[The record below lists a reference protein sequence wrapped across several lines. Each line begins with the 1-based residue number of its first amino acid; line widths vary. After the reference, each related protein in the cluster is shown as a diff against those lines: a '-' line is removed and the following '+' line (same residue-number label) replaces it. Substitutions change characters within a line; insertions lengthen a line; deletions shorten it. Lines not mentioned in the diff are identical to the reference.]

1 MPFRLTAAADWLSA
15 SCINSAGAPA
25 TRLDTDNSGT
35 ANDFTFVGWW
45 YCEEP
50 NAGGVERGLFEYT
63 NGTSLVHSLTVESHA
78 SGYKFRWYAGA
89 AKTALL
95 ATPLLV
101 AANLYQTPVEI
112 FASFRKDGTFANS
125 DVQIIVRDVNGNLY
139 SSSVETGITSVTTL
153 APDGIVLGARRGL
166 GAANS
171 AKGIFTLLV
180 RNDAIRSTPTISG
193 IAAYQS
199 PISAAIDD
207 PTKIILGI
215 NQANGW
221 KIYGSSSDG
230 RIGKSSAGS
239 NLGIIDT
246 GNASFSGYFGRNA
259 LNTVTANG
267 SPVIVNPYAYSGQP
281 YYRAVRNPGAEVS
294 PASTTFL
301 EQPFG
306 SIGPKLAKVVDLWRS
321 GSIIGQVRMLVTANS
336 RNGYNSVSDIRLRD
350 GTYKGVNAHDGYNE
364 SGMYSQTNFWPNIVG
379 HINAAPPTGFATIN
393 NTHSLVG
400 SPFDNGDLSGL
411 EITQAPEETFGFRT
425 NATTGYPLCRDNADA
440 STTMILATYP
450 CTDTSIGRFWV
461 SSRPSGIG
469 SASPYFFTGA
479 GAPRGIKAGYSYR
492 LMCSPEHTMPTTEGL
507 EIKFAILNCPSSSAL
522 QYVVKETTASTQD
535 GANTGLFTNELGMPT
550 LGSSMTPITITATT
564 GTRNGGSYDTLGEY
578 LSGRVTLTVNDT
590 TNPMSA
596 YVAGDIVELLQSTGV
611 PYGAPARPAIS
622 CIYSITGKG
631 TSTCVVTLDR
641 PFFRDIT
648 AASDKIQCIA
658 ATEFI
663 KTVTVTFNALEAA
676 AGEWRGVKI
685 KASND
690 GKSGV
695 VVAAFAC
702 RNTTRA
708 GLLTGNYGWPGVGY
722 TQQYAR
728 QPKIVCSDGKTH
740 MQRVIEWIA
749 PDVVLIAQANQ
760 GIVSG
765 AWVSNYTAWYNAFRL
780 YAPSADI
787 AFAQGGPEET
797 TPSSNWT
804 ASAAPAD
811 SHCAM
816 QAVALA
822 VGAPMVSWF
831 FSPRG
836 CHHLLRYV
844 TSDDAAADIT
854 HPTCAVDVELWFSQL
869 GNLSAASFRNRSRA
883 GRYRNRA

>member
-1 MPFRLTAAADWLSA
+1 MPHRLTAAADWLSA

-35 ANDFTFVGWW
+35 ANDFTFIGWW

-89 AKTALL
+89 AKTAVL

-101 AANLYQTPVEI
+101 AANLYGTPVEI
-112 FASFRKDGTFANS
+112 FASFLKNGTFANS
-125 DVQIIVRDVNGNLY
+125 TAQIIVRDVNGNLY
-139 SSSVETGITSVTTL
+139 SSSADTGITSITTL
-153 APDGIVLGARRGL
+153 APDGVVLGARRGL
-166 GAANS
+166 GTSNS

-180 RNDAIRSTPTISG
+180 RNDAVRDTPTINA

-199 PISAAIDD
+199 PVAAAIYDYS
-207 PTKIILGI
+207 KIILGI

-221 KIYGSSSDG
+221 KIFGSSSDG
-230 RIGKSSAGS
+230 RIGKSPAGS
-239 NLGIIDT
+239 NLGIIDA
-246 GNASFSGYFGRNA
+246 GNASFAGYFGRNA
-259 LNTVTANG
+259 VQTVTSNG
-267 SPVIVNPYAYSGQP
+267 SPVIVNPYTYSGQP
-281 YYRAVRNPGAEVS
+281 YWRAERNPGAEVS

-306 SIGPKLAKVVDLWRS
+306 SVGPKLAKLCDLWR
-321 GSIIGQVRMLVTANS
+321 GGGVIGQIRLIITANS
-336 RNGYNSVSDIRLRD
+336 RNGYNSYSDIRLRS
-350 GTYKGVNAHDGYNE
+350 GSYVGVNAHDGYNE
-364 SGMYSQTNFWPNIVG
+364 GGMYSQTNFWPNIVG

-411 EITQAPEETFGFRT
+411 EVTQAPEETFGFRT

-440 STTMILATYP
+440 ASTMILATYP
-450 CTDTSIGRFWV
+450 TTDTSISRFWV
-461 SSRPSGIG
+461 NSRPSGIG
-469 SASPYFFTGA
+469 ASSPYFFTGA

-507 EIKFAILNCPSSSAL
+507 EIGIVFLNCPSSSGL
-522 QYVVKETTASTQD
+522 QYVIKETTASTQD
-535 GANTGLFTNELGMPT
+535 GANTGSFAVESLIPN
-550 LGSSMTPITITATT
+550 LGSFMTPITITATT

-578 LSGRVTLTVNDT
+578 SSGRVTLTVNDT

-596 YVAGDIVELLQSTGV
+596 YAAGDIVELLQSTGV
-611 PYGAPARPAIS
+611 PYGSPARPAIS

-648 AASDKIQCIA
+648 AASDKIQCIEA
-658 ATEFI
+658 ANFV
-663 KTVTVTFNALEAA
+663 KTLNVTFAAGEAA

-695 VVAAFAC
+695 VVAAFSC

-740 MQRVIEWIA
+740 MQRVIEWIN

-760 GIVSG
+760 GIASG
-765 AWVSNYTAWYNAFRL
+765 AWVSNYTAWYNAFHT
-780 YAPSADI
+780 YAPNADI

-797 TPSSNWT
+797 TPNGTWT
-804 ASAAPAD
+804 AAAAVAD

-816 QAVALA
+816 QTVAQA
-822 VGAPMVSWF
+822 NGVPMVSWF

-836 CHHLLRYV
+836 CHHLLRYL

-854 HPTCAVDVELWFSQL
+854 HPTCAVEGEIWFSQL
-869 GNLSAASFRNRSRA
+869 CNLTSSSFRNRVRA